1 MTIEEHN
8 SSGSPTLH
16 ESIAVKLGLRKLRKC
31 IYFMSLK
38 STTLNTVCHFQGL

>member
-31 IYFMSLK
+31 IYFYVIK
-38 STTLNTVCHFQGL
+38 INHIKYFKGYKF